1 MGLMLNGILDWL
13 TGAVLE
19 ALAALIGAIT
29 TALLVTP
36 DVTALPQV
44 QALTGRSVAI
54 VDTAFVLVFIAAGV
68 LPMTAGGDDRARYT
82 AKDLAPRLVVGFVT
96 AHFSQLIAGRL
107 IELANALTSA
117 LTATNFNDDGA
128 LDAVRTHLTASRDTV
143 G

>member
-54 VDTAFVLVFIAAGV
+54 VDTVFVLVFVAAGV
-68 LPMTAGGDDRARYT
+68 LTMTAGGDERARYT
-82 AKDLAPRLVVGFVT
+82 AKDLLPRLVVGFVA
-96 AHFSQLIAGRL
+96 AHFSQLGCATL
-107 IELANALTSA
+107 IDLANAVTAAVTS
-117 LTATNFNDDGA
+117 DDF
-128 LDAVRTHLTASRDTV
+128 DRD

>member
-54 VDTAFVLVFIAAGV
+54 VDTVFVLVFVAAGV
-68 LPMTAGGDDRARYT
+68 LTMTAGGDERARYT
-82 AKDLAPRLVVGFVT
+82 AKDLLPRCVVGFVA
-96 AHFSQLIAGRL
+96 AHFSQLIAGQL
-107 IELANALTSA
+107 IELANAVTAALTVQDLNGDGA
-117 LTATNFNDDGA
+117 LTAVK
-128 LDAVRTHLTASRDTV
+128 LQ
-143 G
+143 

>member
-54 VDTAFVLVFIAAGV
+54 VDTVFVLVFVAAGV
-68 LPMTAGGDDRARYT
+68 LTMTAGGDDRARYT
-82 AKDLAPRLVVGFVT
+82 TKDLLPRLVVAFVA

-107 IELANALTSA
+107 IELANAV
-117 LTATNFNDDGA
+117 TAAVTAGGGLGGGGLGA
-128 LDAVRTHLTASRDTV
+128 VQTQ
-143 G
+143 